1 MEYLRSVGY
10 TNMEELYRILDI
22 ATNPFS
28 SYRMHKT
35 RKGKGS
41 MPQVQIC
48 RCITPCRPRSRL
60 SAHPHVPCLQARH
73 LSVDHDI
80 KPVVEFLQ
88 RQNIE
93 PQRILKASQLSAVAY
108 TTKSSA

>member
-1 MEYLRSVGY
+1 MLLISALLSGSQQLSVSAAALSTTRSEASVNQRENMEYLRSVGY

-41 MPQVQIC
+41 MPQVQT
-48 RCITPCRPRSRL
+48 CIYINSCRPQEGAQS
-60 SAHPHVPCLQARH
+60 H
-73 LSVDHDI
+73 
-80 KPVVEFLQ
+80 
-88 RQNIE
+88 
-93 PQRILKASQLSAVAY
+93 QLSAGKA
-108 TTKSSA
+108 SECG